1 MNLTCIICP
10 KGCALTYENGLVSG
24 NACKRGAEYAVREAT
39 APMRDITTTLPVS
52 NRRTPVSVKTS
63 APIPK
68 EAVLSATEEIRT
80 YSVTAPIRRG
90 DVLIRNICGVD
101 LIATATVL

>member
-1 MNLTCIICP
+1 MKLTCIICP

-24 NACKRGAEYAVREAT
+24 NACKRGAEYAAREAT

-52 NRRTPVSVKTS
+52 NRGIPVSVKTS

-68 EAVLSATEEIRT
+68 EAVLQAMEHIRT
-80 YSVTAPIRRG
+80 RSAAAPIRRG
-90 DVLIRNICGVD
+90 DVLIRDICGVD
-101 LIATATVL
+101 LIATMTVL